1 MPSIK
6 PFLTLKLKV
15 RYPAKSQVIG
25 FSLLLEGGY
34 SNDSNNMKCI
44 SKCPHMTTKFGSHVH
59 DPYLQTSDRYS
70 VSVIS
75 H

>member
-1 MPSIK
+1 MPSVK

-15 RYPAKSQVIG
+15 RYPAKFLGS
-25 FSLLLEGGY
+25 GY
-34 SNDSNNMKCI
+34 SNDSNNMTCI
-44 SKCPHMTTKFGSHVH
+44 PKCPHMTTKFGSHVH